1 MSKIYRCSCRNS
13 TNDKICKHKTR
24 NPFYINKKPICA
36 FHFSYY
42 KTEYALTI
50 QRYYKGYKIR
60 KILNNV
66 YKKLPCDIQK
76 IIAKYVKEP
85 HSYRK
90 YINTIG
96 NIVEKKIVKEI
107 NLINSVINSIDPT
120 NIENMREIYLYFYN
134 NRENINKTMKLY
146 KKYYYT
152 LQNKHNFKYEIIPE
166 FYKNCYC
173 AYWVPVSGFTELRS
187 ILNIM
192 FCEIKQSLNPPLF
205 VYSE

>member
-24 NPFYINKKPICA
+24 NPFYINTKPICA

-85 HSYRK
+85 DSYIK

-107 NLINSVINSIDPT
+107 NLINSLINSIDPT
-120 NIENMREIYLYFYN
+120 NIENMREIFQYFYN

-152 LQNKHNFKYEIIPE
+152 LQNKHQLKYRNIAFIFMKNIIVII
-166 FYKNCYC
+166 YLLVKI
-173 AYWVPVSGFTELRS
+173 AVS
-187 ILNIM
+187 
-192 FCEIKQSLNPPLF
+192 QSCGI
-205 VYSE
+205 Y

>member
-13 TNDKICKHKTR
+13 TNDKICKNKMR
-24 NPFYINKKPICA
+24 IPFYINKKPICA
-36 FHFSYY
+36 FHYSHY
-42 KTEYALTI
+42 KTDYALII

-60 KILNNV
+60 KLLNNI

-107 NLINSVINSIDPT
+107 NLINSTMNSIDPT
-120 NIENMREIYLYFYN
+120 NIENMREIFLYFYS

-152 LQNKHNFKYEIIPE
+152 LQNKHKLKYEIIPA
-166 FYKNCYC
+166 FYKNYYC
-173 AYWVPVSGFTELRS
+173 AHSVPVSSFPELWY

-192 FCEIKQSLNPPLF
+192 FCEIEHSLNPALF
-205 VYSE
+205 TYSE